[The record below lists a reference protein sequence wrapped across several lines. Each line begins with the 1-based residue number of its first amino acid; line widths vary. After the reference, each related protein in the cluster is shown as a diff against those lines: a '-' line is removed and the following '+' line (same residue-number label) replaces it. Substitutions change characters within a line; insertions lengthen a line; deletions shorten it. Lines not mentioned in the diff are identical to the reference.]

1 LTSEATLDATLK
13 RTTLVEKQ
21 RRGGRTG
28 VAPPLGQY
36 NAAISIIPA
45 DLEVHPATFKS
56 DHRMSANPVEIS
68 QQHLDVVAKEHGL
81 SRQLSERQVS
91 MMAIGSA
98 IGTGLFLGS
107 ALAVRTAG
115 PGVIVSY
122 ILAAGIALLLMGC
135 LSEMA
140 VAHPTAGSFGV
151 YAELYVSRWAGFAI
165 RYTYWAAQSIAVGG
179 EAVAAAIYTQWWF
192 PNTPAWMWVILY
204 SAALIFINARSVGA
218 FGEFEYWF
226 SMIKVSAIVVFI
238 VLGIAI
244 LLGVHQQRPIGL
256 ENFRAY
262 GGLLPRGWTG
272 VWLALA
278 FVIFSFIGTEVVA
291 VTAGEAKDPT
301 RTVPRAMRTML
312 ARLVIFYVGA
322 IAILVGVIPWT
333 QIQPGQSITISPF
346 VQVFEV
352 MHIPAAAHV
361 INFVVLTAALSS
373 MNCNLYL
380 GTRMIFS
387 LARSG
392 YAPESLGHVSG
403 RGTPMGALWFS
414 AAGLGVAVVMAFA
427 FPATAFVYMFGIAL
441 FGGLSAWLLI
451 FLTHLGF
458 RRHWQE
464 RSHRPPLVVLP
475 LFPWTT
481 IAGALAVFAIIIS
494 TWWVP
499 GMRVALEAGIPW
511 LLLVTVLYYAW
522 GRHNRGA
529 VELRAANRVRQE
541 SAAD

>member
-1 LTSEATLDATLK
+1 
-13 RTTLVEKQ
+13 
-21 RRGGRTG
+21 
-28 VAPPLGQY
+28 
-36 NAAISIIPA
+36 
-45 DLEVHPATFKS
+45 
-56 DHRMSANPVEIS
+56 MSANSVEIP
-68 QQHLDVVAKEHGL
+68 QQHLDIVAKEHGL

-122 ILAAGIALLLMGC
+122 IFAAGIALLLMGC

-151 YAELYVSRWAGFAI
+151 YAELYVSCWAGFAI

-192 PNTPAWMWVILY
+192 PNTPAWMWVVLY
-204 SAALIFINARSVGA
+204 SAVLIFINARTVGA

-226 SMIKVSAIVVFI
+226 SMIKVSAIVAFI

-244 LLGVHQQRPIGL
+244 LLGVHQRRPIGL
-256 ENFRAY
+256 ENFRYY
-262 GGLLPRGWTG
+262 GGFLPRGWTG

-278 FVIFSFIGTEVVA
+278 FVVFSFMGTEVVA

-312 ARLVIFYVGA
+312 ARLVLFYVGA

-392 YAPESLGHVSG
+392 YAPESLGQVSG

-427 FPATAFVYMFGIAL
+427 FPGTAFVYMFGIAL
-441 FGGLSAWLLI
+441 FGGLFAWLLI

-458 RRHWQE
+458 RRQWQE
-464 RSHRPPLVVLP
+464 RGQRPPFFMLP

-481 IAGALAVFAIIIS
+481 MAGALAVFAIITS

-511 LLLVTVLYYAW
+511 LLLVTAFYYAW
-522 GRHNRGA
+522 GRRNRGA
-529 VELRAANRVRQE
+529 VEQRAANRVRQE
-541 SAAD
+541 GAAD

>member
-1 LTSEATLDATLK
+1 MRPRHDTLSKHTNMAANPSSS
-13 RTTLVEKQ
+13 VA
-21 RRGGRTG
+21 
-28 VAPPLGQY
+28 APPPQDH
-36 NAAISIIPA
+36 A
-45 DLEVHPATFKS
+45 DIV
-56 DHRMSANPVEIS
+56 ANEN
-68 QQHLDVVAKEHGL
+68 GL
-81 SRQLSERQVS
+81 SRELSERQVS

-115 PGVIVSY
+115 PGVILSY
-122 ILAAGIALLLMGC
+122 VIASGIALLVMGC

-151 YAELYVSRWAGFAI
+151 YAELYLSRWAGFVI

-192 PNTPAWMWVILY
+192 PNTPAWMWVVFY
-204 SAALIFINARSVGA
+204 AAILIFINASSVGA

-226 SMIKVSAIVVFI
+226 SMIKVSAIVAF
-238 VLGIAI
+238 I
-244 LLGVHQQRPIGL
+244 LLGTAILFGVHQDRAIGF
-256 ENFRAY
+256 ENFHAY
-262 GGLLPRGWTG
+262 GGFLPKGWTG

-278 FVIFSFIGTEVVA
+278 FVVFSFMGVEVVA
-291 VTAGEAKDPT
+291 VSAGEAKNPS

-312 ARLVIFYVGA
+312 ARLAIFYIGS

-333 QIQPGQSITISPF
+333 KIQPGQNITISPF
-346 VQVFEV
+346 VQVFDV

-387 LARSG
+387 LSRSG
-392 YAPESLGHVSG
+392 YAPESLGHISG

-414 AAGLGVAVVMAFA
+414 GAGLGVAILVAFL
-427 FPATAFVYMFGIAL
+427 FPATAFVYMFGVSL
-441 FGGLSAWLLI
+441 FGGLLAWTLI
-451 FLTHLGF
+451 FLTHIGF
-458 RRHWQE
+458 RRQWKE
-464 RSHRPPLVVLP
+464 RGEKPPFLMLP

-481 IAGALAVFAIIIS
+481 IAGFAVVVAIVIS

-499 GMRVALEAGIPW
+499 GMRITLEAGIPW
-511 LLLVTVLYYAW
+511 IVILTVLYFVW
-522 GRHNRGA
+522 GRSYRKRA
-529 VELRAANRVRQE
+529 ELRAVTRATDRA
-541 SAAD
+541 AAD